1 MKYYA
6 YSYAAFSVA
15 AIGAVAVFYC
25 VKKSLEELKR

>member
-15 AIGAVAVFYC
+15 AIGVVALVYFT
-25 VKKSLEELKR
+25 KKSLEGLK